1 MAWIL
6 QRKPYIVPIPGMRS
20 EERMMENVRALDVI
34 LTPDEMKK
42 IDELSLKA

>member
-1 MAWIL
+1 
-6 QRKPYIVPIPGMRS
+6 MRS